1 MSILQ
6 ENKCPSCGG
15 GLNFDSNLQKL
26 KCPYCDSEFDVEA
39 MRARDEVLNQTL
51 ETPSVM
57 DWEIHGGS
65 QWSEAEKDNL
75 CLYNCKSCGAEIVGD
90 INMAAT
96 ECAYCGN
103 TLVVMNQFSGM
114 LKPDYV
120 IPFQLDKKAAKEN
133 LKKHLKGKKLLPK
146 AFTDENHIDE
156 IKGIYVPFWLF
167 DADVDADM
175 LFSELDS
182 LGVTTILMLLSEH
195 YHITLIATDATPK
208 NFQSVATL
216 AALVK
221 SKQDEA

>member
-75 CLYNCKSCGAEIVGD
+75 CLYNCKSCGAEIV
-90 INMAAT
+90 
-96 ECAYCGN
+96 
-103 TLVVMNQFSGM
+103 
-114 LKPDYV
+114 
-120 IPFQLDKKAAKEN
+120 
-133 LKKHLKGKKLLPK
+133 
-146 AFTDENHIDE
+146 
-156 IKGIYVPFWLF
+156 
-167 DADVDADM
+167 
-175 LFSELDS
+175 
-182 LGVTTILMLLSEH
+182 
-195 YHITLIATDATPK
+195 
-208 NFQSVATL
+208 
-216 AALVK
+216 
-221 SKQDEA
+221 